1 MYENLGIDYDL
12 LGKIRA
18 YDLYLFSFT
27 GNENFEDK
35 IPFRRGEL

>member
-1 MYENLGIDYDL
+1 MKDLRIDYDL

-18 YDLYLFSFT
+18 YDLYLSSFT
-27 GNENFEDK
+27 GNENFKDK